1 MIQDGAKLVREAAD
15 VLDELFPSFPAGP
28 AGPAGPQGV
37 QPRQMSLDLDDPA
50 GALLRAILD
59 YGGPAGAD
67 YLARA
72 LDRPVQEVTGALA
85 RLELEGRVRHVGG
98 MRYVLTSPDLPLTSP

>member
-15 VLDELFPSFPAGP
+15 VLDELFPSFSAGP
-28 AGPAGPQGV
+28 PGPTARGV

-98 MRYVLTSPDLPLTSP
+98 MRYVLTSS